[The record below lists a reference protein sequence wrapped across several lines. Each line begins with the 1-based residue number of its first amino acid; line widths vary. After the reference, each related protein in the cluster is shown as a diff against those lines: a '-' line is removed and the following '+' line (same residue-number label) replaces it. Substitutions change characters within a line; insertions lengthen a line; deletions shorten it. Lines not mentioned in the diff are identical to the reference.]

1 MLMRT
6 RAAGWLAV
14 LIFLAG
20 CFTADVTV
28 KSDGSGVIKVSY
40 DAVVKTTEESERR
53 ALAGPGITIESL
65 AVQEKAGAEGKATS
79 MVDATLA
86 VADITKVNAAARFR
100 KFDVK
105 IADAGEGKKRLEAT
119 IKNLKT
125 AQNWTRTDPCT
136 IRVHLPGEVVE
147 TSATKQGTGTVV
159 WTFPSTDYFKEG
171 EVKMTA
177 VYKVAG
183 AAPAAAAQPMGE
195 QKAPEAGQ
203 KAHEG
208 MPAAPEKK

>member
-20 CFTADVTV
+20 CFTADVTI
-28 KSDGSGVIKVSY
+28 KSDGSGVIKVNY
-40 DAVVKTTEESERR
+40 DAVVKTTAESERK
-53 ALAGPGITIESL
+53 ALAGTGITIDTLTLE
-65 AVQEKAGAEGKATS
+65 EKTGPDGKATS
-79 MVDATLA
+79 IVEAALA

-119 IKNLKT
+119 IKNPKT

-147 TSATKQGTGTVV
+147 TSATKQGTDTVV

-171 EVKMTA
+171 ELKMTA
-177 VYKVAG
+177 VYTVAA
-183 AAPAAAAQPMGE
+183 AAPAAAQPAGDE
-195 QKAPEAGQ
+195 KAKEA
-203 KAHEG
+203 A
-208 MPAAPEKK
+208 PAAPEKK